1 MKLKTGA
8 LFALLL
14 LLSLLGSC
22 FAQERKQTAPA
33 SKYEGH
39 STKFAVMVTDVQHF
53 RASILTA
60 NEMNVKGNQYSFVI
74 VVAGE
79 LAKDIAEDP
88 SLLDDIAAC
97 EKIGAKIVVCENALS
112 YFNIPLEK
120 LDKRLY
126 TTKNS
131 WIYMFQLKDK
141 GYNTLNV

>member
-1 MKLKTGA
+1 MKLKTGT
-8 LFALLL
+8 LFALFLS
-14 LLSLLGSC
+14 LSLLSSY
-22 FAQERKQTAPA
+22 FAQQRKQTAPA
-33 SKYEGH
+33 SKYEGQ

-60 NEMNVKGNQYSFVI
+60 NEMNVKSNQYSFVI

-79 LAKDIAEDP
+79 LAKAIVEDS
-88 SLLDDIAAC
+88 SLLDDIATS

>member
-1 MKLKTGA
+1 
-8 LFALLL
+8 
-14 LLSLLGSC
+14 
-22 FAQERKQTAPA
+22 
-33 SKYEGH
+33 
-39 STKFAVMVTDVQHF
+39 MVTDVQHF

>member
-8 LFALLL
+8 LFALFL

-33 SKYEGH
+33 SKYEGQ

-53 RASILTA
+53 RAAILTA
-60 NEMNVKGNQYSFVI
+60 NEMNVKGNRYSFII

-79 LAKDIAEDP
+79 LAKNMVEDS
-88 SLLDDIAAC
+88 SLLDDIVTS
-97 EKIGAKIVVCENALS
+97 EKIGVKIVVCENALN

-120 LDKRLY
+120 LDRRVS

-141 GYNTLNV
+141 GYNTLTV